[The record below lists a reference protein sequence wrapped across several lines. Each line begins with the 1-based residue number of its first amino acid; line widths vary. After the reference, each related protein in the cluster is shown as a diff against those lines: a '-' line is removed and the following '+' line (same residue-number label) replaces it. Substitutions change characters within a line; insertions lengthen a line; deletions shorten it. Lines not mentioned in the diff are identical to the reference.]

1 MELRFKILAL
11 VVLILGGYLIFNAL
25 ITKPKALSFSLNSKE
40 GALNDNDGA
49 LFWDLKKPIKIKIVA
64 PKGIKRYKLKV
75 TTQDDLILYEK
86 ENLVLDK
93 PKSLEVP
100 LIKPKIMG
108 LEDKC
113 LLYEIQAN
121 DWSYANFFNGN
132 KASFKQEV
140 CVDTIKPSITILS
153 RSPSIAYGGSAIV
166 VFEALDKN
174 LSQAFVHIKKKDF
187 EAFRLLE
194 FKQRNVFIALV
205 PWSYENKDFKAFIVA
220 KDKAYNSNTT
230 PLLFKRK
237 THRLREKDTDL
248 SALKD
253 KIAKQEKFQNYTEQ
267 TLLERFSNARPKDL
281 EKIHKKDTDLS
292 ALKDKIAKQE
302 KFQNYTEQT
311 LLERFSNARPKDLEK
326 IHKIA
331 LEQGDFY
338 KDFSHFQALKPL
350 SGPFKMASNF
360 LENRRILKDNQV
372 LFQFLHL
379 GVDLIPGKD
388 LSLAFDSSVKR
399 VFKGELDFYGN
410 SLINCYGLGLCVFLA
425 HLKDD
430 GSVGSS
436 GLKIGSGL
444 HLGTLLQGVFVRPNE
459 WLNEQWIKTNIIA
472 PIEQAKRLLMKG

>member
-1 MELRFKILAL
+1 MGLGFKILAL

-25 ITKPKALSFSLNSKE
+25 ITKPRALSFSLKSEEN
-40 GALNDNDGA
+40 ALNDNNEA
-49 LFWDLKKPIKIKIVA
+49 LFWDLKKPIKVKIVA
-64 PKGIKRYKLKV
+64 PKGIKRYEIKV
-75 TTQDDLILYEK
+75 TTKDNLILYEK
-86 ENLVLDK
+86 ESLVLDK

-100 LIKPKIMG
+100 LIRPEIMG

-113 LLYEIQAN
+113 LDYEFQAN

-140 CVDTIKPSITILS
+140 CIDTIKPLISVLS

-166 VFEALDKN
+166 IFEALDKN
-174 LSQAFVHIKKKDF
+174 LSQAFVRVKKKDF
-187 EAFRLLE
+187 KAFRLLE
-194 FKQRNVFIALV
+194 FKQRNVFITLV

-237 THRLREKDTDL
+237 THRLREKEINL

-253 KIAKQEKFQNYTEQ
+253 KIAKQEKFQNHTEQ
-267 TLLERFSNARPKDL
+267 TLLEMFSNARLKDL
-281 EKIHKKDTDLS
+281 EKI
-292 ALKDKIAKQE
+292 Q
-302 KFQNYTEQT
+302 
-311 LLERFSNARPKDLEK
+311 
-326 IHKIA
+326 KIA
-331 LEQGDFY
+331 LEQGDFD

-350 SGPFKMASNF
+350 NGSFKMISNF
-360 LENRRILKDNQV
+360 LENRRILKNNQV
-372 LFQFLHL
+372 LFKFLHL
-379 GVDLIPGKD
+379 GVDLMPSKD
-388 LSLAFDSSVKR
+388 LSLAFDPLVKR

-410 SLINCYGLGLCVFLA
+410 SLMDCYGLGLCVFLA

-430 GSVGSS
+430 ESVGSS
-436 GLKIGSGL
+436 GLKLGIGL
-444 HLGTLLQGVFVRPNE
+444 HLGMLLQGVFVRPNE

>member
-25 ITKPKALSFSLNSKE
+25 ITKPKALSFSLISKE
-40 GALNDNDGA
+40 GALNDNDGV

-64 PKGIKRYKLKV
+64 PKGIKRYELKV
-75 TTQDDLILYEK
+75 TTQDDLTLYKK

-100 LIKPKIMG
+100 LIKPEIMG

-113 LLYEIQAN
+113 LSYEIQAN

-174 LSQAFVHIKKKDF
+174 LSQAFVRVKKKDF
-187 EAFRLLE
+187 EAFRLLG

-205 PWSYENKDFKAFIVA
+205 PWSYKNKDFKAFIVA

-267 TLLERFSNARPKDL
+267 TLLK
-281 EKIHKKDTDLS
+281 
-292 ALKDKIAKQE
+292 
-302 KFQNYTEQT
+302 
-311 LLERFSNARPKDLEK
+311 RFSNARPKDLEK

-430 GSVGSS
+430 KSVGSS

-472 PIEQAKRLLMKG
+472 PIEQAKRFLMKG

>member
-25 ITKPKALSFSLNSKE
+25 ITKPKALSFSLNSEE
-40 GALNDNDGA
+40 GVLNDNDEA

-64 PKGIKRYKLKV
+64 PKGIKRYDLKV

-86 ENLVLDK
+86 KKNLVLDK

-100 LIKPKIMG
+100 LIKPEIMG

-132 KASFKQEV
+132 KAFFKQEV
-140 CVDTIKPSITILS
+140 CIDTIKPSIAILS

-174 LSQAFVHIKKKDF
+174 LSQAFVRIKKKNF

-205 PWSYENKDFKAFIVA
+205 PWSYEDKDFKAFIVA

-237 THRLREKDTDL
+237 THRLREKDIDL

-253 KIAKQEKFQNYTEQ
+253 KIVKQEKFQNYAEQ
-267 TLLERFSNARPKDL
+267 TLLERFSKMRSKDL
-281 EKIHKKDTDLS
+281 EKI
-292 ALKDKIAKQE
+292 Q
-302 KFQNYTEQT
+302 
-311 LLERFSNARPKDLEK
+311 
-326 IHKIA
+326 KIA
-331 LEQGDFY
+331 LERGGFY

-350 SGPFKMASNF
+350 NGSFKTISNF
-360 LENRRILKDNQV
+360 LEDRRILKDNQV
-372 LFQFLHL
+372 LFQFPHL

-388 LSLAFDSSVKR
+388 LSLAFDLSVNR

-430 GSVGSS
+430 ESVGSS
-436 GLKIGSGL
+436 GLKLGSGL
-444 HLGTLLQGVFVRPNE
+444 HLGMLLQGVFVRPNE
-459 WLNEQWIKTNIIA
+459 WLNEPWIKTNITT

>member
-25 ITKPKALSFSLNSKE
+25 ITKTKALSFSLSNKE
-40 GALNDNDGA
+40 DVLNDNNEA
-49 LFWDLKKPIKIKIVA
+49 LFWDLKKPIKIKIAA
-64 PKGIKRYKLKV
+64 PKGIKRYDLKV
-75 TTQDDLILYEK
+75 TTQDNLILYEK

-100 LIKPKIMG
+100 LIRPEIMG

-113 LLYEIQAN
+113 LSYEIKAN

-153 RSPSIAYGGSAIV
+153 RSPSIAYGGSAVV

-174 LSQAFVHIKKKDF
+174 LSQAFVRVKKKDF
-187 EAFRLLE
+187 KAFRLVE

-205 PWSYENKDFKAFIVA
+205 PWPYKNKDFKAFIVA
-220 KDKAYNSNTT
+220 KDKAYNSNAT
-230 PLLFKRK
+230 PLLLKRK
-237 THRLREKDTDL
+237 THRLREKDIDL

-253 KIAKQEKFQNYTEQ
+253 TIAKQEKFQNHTEQ
-267 TLLERFSNARPKDL
+267 TLLEMFSNVRL
-281 EKIHKKDTDLS
+281 
-292 ALKDKIAKQE
+292 
-302 KFQNYTEQT
+302 
-311 LLERFSNARPKDLEK
+311 KDLEK

-350 SGPFKMASNF
+350 NGSFKMASNF

-388 LSLAFDSSVKR
+388 LSLAFDLSVKR
-399 VFKGELDFYGN
+399 VFKGEFDFYGN
-410 SLINCYGLGLCVFLA
+410 SLIHCYGLGLCVFLA

-430 GSVGSS
+430 ESVGSS
-436 GLKIGSGL
+436 GLKLGSGL
-444 HLGTLLQGVFVRPNE
+444 HLGVLLQGVFVRPNE
-459 WLNEQWIKTNIIA
+459 WLNEQWIKTNIIT

>member
-1 MELRFKILAL
+1 M
-11 VVLILGGYLIFNAL
+11 IFNAL
-25 ITKPKALSFSLNSKE
+25 ITKTKALSFSLKSEENV
-40 GALNDNDGA
+40 LNDNNGA
-49 LFWDLKKPIKIKIVA
+49 FFWDLKKPIKVKITA
-64 PKGIKRYKLKV
+64 PKGIKRYEIKV
-75 TTQDDLILYEK
+75 TTKDNLILYEK
-86 ENLVLDK
+86 ESLVLDK

-100 LIKPKIMG
+100 LIRPEIMG

-113 LLYEIQAN
+113 LDYEFQAS

-140 CVDTIKPSITILS
+140 CIDTIKPLISVLS

-166 VFEALDKN
+166 IFEALDKN
-174 LSQAFVHIKKKDF
+174 LSQAFVHVKKKDF
-187 EAFRLLE
+187 KAFRLLE

-237 THRLREKDTDL
+237 THRLRERDIDL
-248 SALKD
+248 NALKD
-253 KIAKQEKFQNYTEQ
+253 KVAKQEKFQNHTEQ
-267 TLLERFSNARPKDL
+267 TLLEIFSNTHLKDL
-281 EKIHKKDTDLS
+281 EKI
-292 ALKDKIAKQE
+292 Q
-302 KFQNYTEQT
+302 
-311 LLERFSNARPKDLEK
+311 
-326 IHKIA
+326 KIA

-350 SGPFKMASNF
+350 NGPFKMTSNF
-360 LENRRILKDNQV
+360 LENRRFLKDNQV
-372 LFQFLHL
+372 LFKFLHL
-379 GVDLIPGKD
+379 GVDLIPSKD
-388 LSLAFDSSVKR
+388 LSLAFDPSVKR

-410 SLINCYGLGLCVFLA
+410 SLMDCYGLGLCVFLA

-430 GSVGSS
+430 ESVGSS
-436 GLKIGSGL
+436 GLKLGIGL
-444 HLGTLLQGVFVRPNE
+444 HLGMLLQGVFVRPNE

>member
-40 GALNDNDGA
+40 GALDGNDGT

-86 ENLVLDK
+86 KNLVLDK

-100 LIKPKIMG
+100 LIKPEIMG

-113 LLYEIQAN
+113 LSYEIQAN

-174 LSQAFVHIKKKDF
+174 LSQAFVRVKKKDF

-205 PWSYENKDFKAFIVA
+205 PWSYKNKDFKAFIVA

-230 PLLFKRK
+230 PILFKRK
-237 THRLREKDTDL
+237 THHMREKDIDL

-253 KIAKQEKFQNYTEQ
+253 KIAKQEKSQNH
-267 TLLERFSNARPKDL
+267 
-281 EKIHKKDTDLS
+281 I
-292 ALKDKIAKQE
+292 
-302 KFQNYTEQT
+302 EQT

-350 SGPFKMASNF
+350 NGPFKMASNF
-360 LENRRILKDNQV
+360 LENRRILRDDQV

-410 SLINCYGLGLCVFLA
+410 SLINCYGLGLCVFF
-425 HLKDD
+425 
-430 GSVGSS
+430 SP
-436 GLKIGSGL
+436 
-444 HLGTLLQGVFVRPNE
+444 F
-459 WLNEQWIKTNIIA
+459 
-472 PIEQAKRLLMKG
+472 KR

>member
-1 MELRFKILAL
+1 M
-11 VVLILGGYLIFNAL
+11 IFNAF
-25 ITKPKALSFSLNSKE
+25 ITKPRALSFSLKSEEN
-40 GALNDNDGA
+40 ALNDNNEA

-64 PKGIKRYKLKV
+64 PKGIKRYEIKV
-75 TTQDDLILYEK
+75 TTKDNLILYEK
-86 ENLVLDK
+86 ESLVLDK

-100 LIKPKIMG
+100 LIRPEIMG
-108 LEDKC
+108 LEGKC
-113 LLYEIQAN
+113 LDYEFQAS

-140 CVDTIKPSITILS
+140 CIDTIKPLISVLS

-174 LSQAFVHIKKKDF
+174 LSQAFVRVKKKDF
-187 EAFRLLE
+187 KAFRLLE
-194 FKQRNVFIALV
+194 FKQRNVFIALM

-220 KDKAYNSNTT
+220 KDKAYNSNTI

-237 THRLREKDTDL
+237 THRLREKDINL

-253 KIAKQEKFQNYTEQ
+253 KVAKQEKFQNHTEQ
-267 TLLERFSNARPKDL
+267 TLLEIFSNARLKDL
-281 EKIHKKDTDLS
+281 EKI
-292 ALKDKIAKQE
+292 Q
-302 KFQNYTEQT
+302 
-311 LLERFSNARPKDLEK
+311 
-326 IHKIA
+326 KIA

-350 SGPFKMASNF
+350 NGPFKMISNF
-360 LENRRILKDNQV
+360 LENRRFLKDNQV
-372 LFQFLHL
+372 LFKFLHL
-379 GVDLIPGKD
+379 GVDLMPSKD
-388 LSLAFDSSVKR
+388 LSLAFDPSVKR

-410 SLINCYGLGLCVFLA
+410 SLMDCYGLGLCVFLA

-430 GSVGSS
+430 ESVGSS
-436 GLKIGSGL
+436 GLKLGSGL
-444 HLGTLLQGVFVRPNE
+444 HLGMLLQGVFVRPNE

>member
-1 MELRFKILAL
+1 MGLGFKILAL
-11 VVLILGGYLIFNAL
+11 VVLILGGYLIFNAF
-25 ITKPKALSFSLNSKE
+25 ITKPRALSFSLKSEEN
-40 GALNDNDGA
+40 AFDDNNEA
-49 LFWDLKKPIKIKIVA
+49 LFWDLKNPIKVKIVA
-64 PKGIKRYKLKV
+64 PKGIKRYEIKV
-75 TTQDDLILYEK
+75 TTKDNLILYEK
-86 ENLVLDK
+86 ESLVLDK

-100 LIKPKIMG
+100 LIRPEIMG

-113 LLYEIQAN
+113 LDYEFQAN

-140 CVDTIKPSITILS
+140 CIDTIKPLISVLS

-166 VFEALDKN
+166 IFEALDKN
-174 LSQAFVHIKKKDF
+174 LSQAFVRVKKKDF
-187 EAFRLLE
+187 KAFRLLE

-237 THRLREKDTDL
+237 THRLRERDINL

-253 KIAKQEKFQNYTEQ
+253 KIAKQEKFQNHTEQ
-267 TLLERFSNARPKDL
+267 TLLEMFSNARLKDL
-281 EKIHKKDTDLS
+281 EKI
-292 ALKDKIAKQE
+292 Q
-302 KFQNYTEQT
+302 
-311 LLERFSNARPKDLEK
+311 
-326 IHKIA
+326 KIA
-331 LEQGDFY
+331 LEQGDFD

-350 SGPFKMASNF
+350 NGSFKMISNF
-360 LENRRILKDNQV
+360 LENRRLLKDNQV
-372 LFQFLHL
+372 LFKFLHL
-379 GVDLIPGKD
+379 GVDLMPSKD
-388 LSLAFDSSVKR
+388 LSLAFDPSVKR

-430 GSVGSS
+430 ESVGSS
-436 GLKIGSGL
+436 GLKLGSGL
-444 HLGTLLQGVFVRPNE
+444 HLGVLLQGVFVRPNE
-459 WLNEQWIKTNIIA
+459 WLNEQWIKTNIIT

>member
-1 MELRFKILAL
+1 MGLGFKILAL
-11 VVLILGGYLIFNAL
+11 VVLILGGYLIFNAF
-25 ITKPKALSFSLNSKE
+25 ITKPKALSFSLKSEEN
-40 GALNDNDGA
+40 ALNDNNGA
-49 LFWDLKKPIKIKIVA
+49 LSWDLKKPIKIKITA
-64 PKGIKRYKLKV
+64 PKGIKRYEIKV
-75 TTQDDLILYEK
+75 TTKDNLILYEK
-86 ENLVLDK
+86 ESLVLDK

-100 LIKPKIMG
+100 LIRPEIMG

-140 CVDTIKPSITILS
+140 CIDTIKPSIAILS
-153 RSPSIAYGGSAIV
+153 CSPSIAYGGSAVV

-174 LSQAFVHIKKKDF
+174 LSQAFVRVKKKDF
-187 EAFRLLE
+187 KAFRLLE

-230 PLLFKRK
+230 PLLLKRK
-237 THRLREKDTDL
+237 THRLRERDINL

-253 KIAKQEKFQNYTEQ
+253 KVAKQEKFQNHTEQ
-267 TLLERFSNARPKDL
+267 TLLEMFSNARLKDL
-281 EKIHKKDTDLS
+281 EKI
-292 ALKDKIAKQE
+292 Q
-302 KFQNYTEQT
+302 
-311 LLERFSNARPKDLEK
+311 
-326 IHKIA
+326 KIA
-331 LEQGDFY
+331 LEQGDFD

-350 SGPFKMASNF
+350 NGSFKMISNF
-360 LENRRILKDNQV
+360 LENRRFLKDNQV
-372 LFQFLHL
+372 LFKFLHL
-379 GVDLIPGKD
+379 GVDLMPSKD
-388 LSLAFDSSVKR
+388 LSLAFDPSVKR

-410 SLINCYGLGLCVFLA
+410 SLMDCYGLGLCVFLA

-430 GSVGSS
+430 ESVGSS
-436 GLKIGSGL
+436 GLKLGIGL
-444 HLGTLLQGVFVRPNE
+444 HLGVLLQGVFVWPNE

>member
-1 MELRFKILAL
+1 MGLGFKILAL

-25 ITKPKALSFSLNSKE
+25 ITKPRALSFSLKSEEN
-40 GALNDNDGA
+40 ALNNNNEA
-49 LFWDLKKPIKIKIVA
+49 LFWDLKKPIKVKIVA
-64 PKGIKRYKLKV
+64 PKGIKRYEIKV
-75 TTQDDLILYEK
+75 TTKDNLILYEK
-86 ENLVLDK
+86 ESLVLDK

-100 LIKPKIMG
+100 LIRPEIMG

-113 LLYEIQAN
+113 FLYEIQAN

-140 CVDTIKPSITILS
+140 CVDTIKPLISVLS

-166 VFEALDKN
+166 IFEALDKN
-174 LSQAFVHIKKKDF
+174 LSQAFVRVKKKDF
-187 EAFRLLE
+187 KAFRFLE

-237 THRLREKDTDL
+237 THRLRERDINL

-253 KIAKQEKFQNYTEQ
+253 KIAKQEKFQNHTEQ
-267 TLLERFSNARPKDL
+267 TLLEMFSNARLKDL
-281 EKIHKKDTDLS
+281 EKI
-292 ALKDKIAKQE
+292 Q
-302 KFQNYTEQT
+302 
-311 LLERFSNARPKDLEK
+311 
-326 IHKIA
+326 KIA
-331 LEQGDFY
+331 LEQGDFD

-350 SGPFKMASNF
+350 NGSFKMISNF
-360 LENRRILKDNQV
+360 LENRRFLKDNQV
-372 LFQFLHL
+372 LFKFLHL
-379 GVDLIPGKD
+379 GVDLMPSKD
-388 LSLAFDSSVKR
+388 LSLSFDPSVKR

-410 SLINCYGLGLCVFLA
+410 SLMDCYGLGLCVFLA

-430 GSVGSS
+430 ESVGSS
-436 GLKIGSGL
+436 GLKLGIGL
-444 HLGTLLQGVFVRPNE
+444 HLGVLLQGVFVRPNE

>member
-11 VVLILGGYLIFNAL
+11 VVLILGGYLIFNAF
-25 ITKPKALSFSLNSKE
+25 ITKPRALSFSLKSEEN
-40 GALNDNDGA
+40 ALDDNNEA
-49 LFWDLKKPIKIKIVA
+49 LFWDLKKPIKVKIVA
-64 PKGIKRYKLKV
+64 PKGIKRYEIKV
-75 TTQDDLILYEK
+75 TTKDNLILYEK
-86 ENLVLDK
+86 ESLVLDK

-100 LIKPKIMG
+100 LIRPEIMG
-108 LEDKC
+108 LEGKC
-113 LLYEIQAN
+113 LDYEFQAS

-132 KASFKQEV
+132 KASFKQKV

-166 VFEALDKN
+166 IFEALDKN
-174 LSQAFVHIKKKDF
+174 LSQAFVHVKKKDF
-187 EAFRLLE
+187 KAFRLLE

-237 THRLREKDTDL
+237 THRLRERDIDL
-248 SALKD
+248 NALKD
-253 KIAKQEKFQNYTEQ
+253 KVAKQEKFQNHTEQ
-267 TLLERFSNARPKDL
+267 TLLEIFSNTHLKDL
-281 EKIHKKDTDLS
+281 EKI
-292 ALKDKIAKQE
+292 Q
-302 KFQNYTEQT
+302 
-311 LLERFSNARPKDLEK
+311 
-326 IHKIA
+326 KIA

-350 SGPFKMASNF
+350 NGPFKMTSNF
-360 LENRRILKDNQV
+360 LENRRFLKDNQV
-372 LFQFLHL
+372 LFKFLHL
-379 GVDLIPGKD
+379 GVDLIPSKD
-388 LSLAFDSSVKR
+388 LSLAFDPSVKR

-410 SLINCYGLGLCVFLA
+410 SLMDCYGLGLCVFLA

-430 GSVGSS
+430 ESVGSS
-436 GLKIGSGL
+436 GLKLGIGL
-444 HLGTLLQGVFVRPNE
+444 HLGMLLQGVFIRPNE

>member
-1 MELRFKILAL
+1 MGLGFKILAL

-25 ITKPKALSFSLNSKE
+25 ITKPRALSFSLKSEEN
-40 GALNDNDGA
+40 ALDDNNEA
-49 LFWDLKKPIKIKIVA
+49 LFWDLKKPIKVKIVA
-64 PKGIKRYKLKV
+64 PKGIKRYEIKV
-75 TTQDDLILYEK
+75 TTKDNLILYEK
-86 ENLVLDK
+86 ESLVLDK

-100 LIKPKIMG
+100 LIRPEIMG
-108 LEDKC
+108 LEGKC
-113 LLYEIQAN
+113 LDYEFQVS

-140 CVDTIKPSITILS
+140 CVDTIKPLISVLS

-166 VFEALDKN
+166 IFEALDKN
-174 LSQAFVHIKKKDF
+174 LSQAFVRVKKKDF
-187 EAFRLLE
+187 KAFRLLE

-237 THRLREKDTDL
+237 THRLRERDIDL
-248 SALKD
+248 NALKD
-253 KIAKQEKFQNYTEQ
+253 KVAKQEKFQNHTEQ
-267 TLLERFSNARPKDL
+267 TLLEIFSNTHLKDL
-281 EKIHKKDTDLS
+281 EKI
-292 ALKDKIAKQE
+292 Q
-302 KFQNYTEQT
+302 
-311 LLERFSNARPKDLEK
+311 
-326 IHKIA
+326 KIA

-350 SGPFKMASNF
+350 NGPFKMTSNF
-360 LENRRILKDNQV
+360 LENRRFLKDNQV
-372 LFQFLHL
+372 LFKFLHL
-379 GVDLIPGKD
+379 GVDLIPSKD
-388 LSLAFDSSVKR
+388 LSLAFDPSVKR

-410 SLINCYGLGLCVFLA
+410 SLMDCYGLGLCVFLA

-430 GSVGSS
+430 ESVGSS
-436 GLKIGSGL
+436 GLKLGSGL

>member
-25 ITKPKALSFSLNSKE
+25 ITKTKALSFSLSNKE
-40 GALNDNDGA
+40 DALNDNNEV
-49 LFWDLKKPIKIKIVA
+49 LFWDLKKPIKVKIVA
-64 PKGIKRYKLKV
+64 PKGIKRYEIKV
-75 TTQDDLILYEK
+75 TTKDNLILYEK
-86 ENLVLDK
+86 ESLVLDK

-100 LIKPKIMG
+100 LIRPEIMG

-113 LLYEIQAN
+113 LDYEFQAS

-140 CVDTIKPSITILS
+140 CIDTIKPLISVLS

-166 VFEALDKN
+166 IFEVLDKN
-174 LSQAFVHIKKKDF
+174 LSQAFVRVKKKDF
-187 EAFRLLE
+187 KAFRFLE
-194 FKQRNVFIALV
+194 FKQRDVFIALV

-237 THRLREKDTDL
+237 THRLRERDINL

-253 KIAKQEKFQNYTEQ
+253 KIAKQEKFQNHTEQ
-267 TLLERFSNARPKDL
+267 TLLEMFSNTHLKDL
-281 EKIHKKDTDLS
+281 EKI
-292 ALKDKIAKQE
+292 Q
-302 KFQNYTEQT
+302 
-311 LLERFSNARPKDLEK
+311 
-326 IHKIA
+326 KIA
-331 LEQGDFY
+331 LEQGDFD

-350 SGPFKMASNF
+350 NGSFKMISNF
-360 LENRRILKDNQV
+360 LENRRFLKDNQV
-372 LFQFLHL
+372 LFKFLHL
-379 GVDLIPGKD
+379 GVDLMPSKD
-388 LSLAFDSSVKR
+388 LSLAFDPSVKR

-410 SLINCYGLGLCVFLA
+410 SLMDCYGLGLCVFLA

-436 GLKIGSGL
+436 GLKLGSGL
-444 HLGTLLQGVFVRPNE
+444 HLGVLLQGVFVRPNE

>member
-25 ITKPKALSFSLNSKE
+25 ITKPRALSFSLKSEEN
-40 GALNDNDGA
+40 ALDDNNEA
-49 LFWDLKKPIKIKIVA
+49 LFWDLKKPIKVKIAA
-64 PKGIKRYKLKV
+64 PKGIKRYEIKV
-75 TTQDDLILYEK
+75 TTKDNLILYEK
-86 ENLVLDK
+86 ESLVLDK

-100 LIKPKIMG
+100 LIRPEIMG
-108 LEDKC
+108 LEGKC
-113 LLYEIQAN
+113 LDYEFQAS

-140 CVDTIKPSITILS
+140 CIDTIKPLISVLS

-166 VFEALDKN
+166 IFEALDKN
-174 LSQAFVHIKKKDF
+174 LSQAFVHVKKKDF
-187 EAFRLLE
+187 KAFRLLE

-237 THRLREKDTDL
+237 THRLRERDIDL
-248 SALKD
+248 NALKD
-253 KIAKQEKFQNYTEQ
+253 KVAQQEKFQNHTEQ
-267 TLLERFSNARPKDL
+267 TLLEIFSNTHLKDL
-281 EKIHKKDTDLS
+281 EKI
-292 ALKDKIAKQE
+292 Q
-302 KFQNYTEQT
+302 
-311 LLERFSNARPKDLEK
+311 
-326 IHKIA
+326 KIA

-350 SGPFKMASNF
+350 NGPFKMISNF
-360 LENRRILKDNQV
+360 LENRRFLKDNQV
-372 LFQFLHL
+372 LFKFLHL

-388 LSLAFDSSVKR
+388 LSLAFDPSMKR

-410 SLINCYGLGLCVFLA
+410 SLMDCYGLGLCVFLA

-430 GSVGSS
+430 KSVGSS
-436 GLKIGSGL
+436 GLKLGSGL
-444 HLGTLLQGVFVRPNE
+444 HLGMLLQGVFVRPNE
-459 WLNEQWIKTNIIA
+459 WLNEQWIKTNIIT

>member
-1 MELRFKILAL
+1 MGLGFKILAL
-11 VVLILGGYLIFNAL
+11 VVLILGGYLIFNAF
-25 ITKPKALSFSLNSKE
+25 ITKPRALSFSLKSEENV
-40 GALNDNDGA
+40 LNDNNGA
-49 LFWDLKKPIKIKIVA
+49 LFWDLKKPIKVKITA
-64 PKGIKRYKLKV
+64 PKGIKRYEIKV
-75 TTQDDLILYEK
+75 TTKDNLILYEK
-86 ENLVLDK
+86 ESLVLDK

-100 LIKPKIMG
+100 LIRPEIMG

-113 LLYEIQAN
+113 LDYEFQAS

-140 CVDTIKPSITILS
+140 CIDTIKPLISVLS

-166 VFEALDKN
+166 IFEALDKN
-174 LSQAFVHIKKKDF
+174 LSQAFVRVKKKDF
-187 EAFRLLE
+187 KAFRLLE

-237 THRLREKDTDL
+237 THRLREKDINL

-253 KIAKQEKFQNYTEQ
+253 KIAKQEKFQNHTEQ
-267 TLLERFSNARPKDL
+267 TLLEMFSNTRLKDL
-281 EKIHKKDTDLS
+281 EKI
-292 ALKDKIAKQE
+292 Q
-302 KFQNYTEQT
+302 
-311 LLERFSNARPKDLEK
+311 
-326 IHKIA
+326 KIA
-331 LEQGDFY
+331 LEQGDFD

-350 SGPFKMASNF
+350 NGPFKMTSNF
-360 LENRRILKDNQV
+360 LENRRFLKDNQV
-372 LFQFLHL
+372 LFKFLHL
-379 GVDLIPGKD
+379 GVDLIPSKD
-388 LSLAFDSSVKR
+388 LSLAFDPSVKR

-410 SLINCYGLGLCVFLA
+410 SLMDCYGLGLCVFLA

-430 GSVGSS
+430 ESVGSS
-436 GLKIGSGL
+436 GLKLGIGL
-444 HLGTLLQGVFVRPNE
+444 HLGMLLQGVFVRPNE

>member
-25 ITKPKALSFSLNSKE
+25 ITKTKALSFSLKSEENV
-40 GALNDNDGA
+40 LNDNNEA
-49 LFWDLKKPIKIKIVA
+49 LFWDLKKPIKVKIVA
-64 PKGIKRYKLKV
+64 PKGIKRYEIKV
-75 TTQDDLILYEK
+75 TTKDNLILYEK
-86 ENLVLDK
+86 ESLVLDK

-100 LIKPKIMG
+100 LIRPEIMG

-113 LLYEIQAN
+113 LDYEFQAS

-140 CVDTIKPSITILS
+140 CIDTIKPLISVLS

-166 VFEALDKN
+166 IFEALDKN
-174 LSQAFVHIKKKDF
+174 LSQAFVRVKKKDF
-187 EAFRLLE
+187 KAFRFLE
-194 FKQRNVFIALV
+194 FKQRDVFIALV

-237 THRLREKDTDL
+237 THRLRERDINL

-253 KIAKQEKFQNYTEQ
+253 KIAQQEKFQNHTEQ
-267 TLLERFSNARPKDL
+267 TLLERFSNARLKDL
-281 EKIHKKDTDLS
+281 EKI
-292 ALKDKIAKQE
+292 Q
-302 KFQNYTEQT
+302 
-311 LLERFSNARPKDLEK
+311 
-326 IHKIA
+326 KIA
-331 LEQGDFY
+331 LEQGDFD

-350 SGPFKMASNF
+350 NGSFKMISNF
-360 LENRRILKDNQV
+360 LENRRFLKDNQV
-372 LFQFLHL
+372 LFKFPHL
-379 GVDLIPGKD
+379 GVDLMPSKD
-388 LSLAFDSSVKR
+388 LSLAFDPSVKR

-410 SLINCYGLGLCVFLA
+410 SLMDCYGLGLCVFLA

-436 GLKIGSGL
+436 GLKLGSGL
-444 HLGTLLQGVFVRPNE
+444 HLGVLLQGVFVRPNE

>member
-1 MELRFKILAL
+1 M
-11 VVLILGGYLIFNAL
+11 IFNAL
-25 ITKPKALSFSLNSKE
+25 ITKPRALSFSLKSEEN
-40 GALNDNDGA
+40 ALDDNNGA
-49 LFWDLKKPIKIKIVA
+49 LFWDLKKPIKVKITA
-64 PKGIKRYKLKV
+64 PKGIKRYEIKV
-75 TTQDDLILYEK
+75 TTKDNLILYEK
-86 ENLVLDK
+86 KNLVLDK

-100 LIKPKIMG
+100 LIRPEIMG

-113 LLYEIQAN
+113 LDYEFQAS

-140 CVDTIKPSITILS
+140 CIDTIKPLISVLS

-166 VFEALDKN
+166 IFEALDKN
-174 LSQAFVHIKKKDF
+174 LSQAFVHVKKKDF
-187 EAFRLLE
+187 KAFRLLE

-237 THRLREKDTDL
+237 THRLRERDIDL
-248 SALKD
+248 NALKD
-253 KIAKQEKFQNYTEQ
+253 KVAKQEKFQNHTEQ
-267 TLLERFSNARPKDL
+267 TLLEIFSNTHLKDL
-281 EKIHKKDTDLS
+281 EKI
-292 ALKDKIAKQE
+292 Q
-302 KFQNYTEQT
+302 
-311 LLERFSNARPKDLEK
+311 
-326 IHKIA
+326 KIA

-350 SGPFKMASNF
+350 NGPFKMTSNF
-360 LENRRILKDNQV
+360 LENRRFLKDNQV
-372 LFQFLHL
+372 LFKFLHL
-379 GVDLIPGKD
+379 GVDLIPSKD
-388 LSLAFDSSVKR
+388 LSLAFDPSVKR

-436 GLKIGSGL
+436 GLKLGIGL
-444 HLGTLLQGVFVRPNE
+444 HLGMLLQGVFVRPNE

>member
-1 MELRFKILAL
+1 M
-11 VVLILGGYLIFNAL
+11 IFNAL
-25 ITKPKALSFSLNSKE
+25 ITKPKALSFSLSSKE
-40 GALNDNDGA
+40 GALNDNDGT

-75 TTQDDLILYEK
+75 TTQDNLILYEK

-100 LIKPKIMG
+100 LVKPEIMG

-113 LLYEIQAN
+113 LSYEIKAN
-121 DWSYANFFNGN
+121 DWSYANFFNGS

-174 LSQAFVHIKKKDF
+174 LSQAFVRVKKKDF
-187 EAFRLLE
+187 EAFRLSE

-205 PWSYENKDFKAFIVA
+205 PWPYKNKDFKAFIVA

-237 THRLREKDTDL
+237 THCLREKGKGIDL

-253 KIAKQEKFQNYTEQ
+253 KIAKQEKFQNDTEQ

-281 EKIHKKDTDLS
+281 EKI
-292 ALKDKIAKQE
+292 Q
-302 KFQNYTEQT
+302 
-311 LLERFSNARPKDLEK
+311 
-326 IHKIA
+326 KIA
-331 LEQGDFY
+331 LDQGDFY

-350 SGPFKMASNF
+350 NGPFKMASNF
-360 LENRRILKDNQV
+360 LENRRFLKDNQV

-379 GVDLIPGKD
+379 GVDLIPSKD
-388 LSLAFDSSVKR
+388 LSLAFDLSVKR

-410 SLINCYGLGLCVFLA
+410 SLIHCYGLGLCVFLA

-430 GSVGSS
+430 ESVGSS
-436 GLKIGSGL
+436 GLKLGSGL
-444 HLGTLLQGVFVRPNE
+444 HLGMLLQGVFVRPNE
-459 WLNEQWIKTNIIA
+459 WLNEQWIKTNIIT

>member
-1 MELRFKILAL
+1 MELRFKVLAL

-25 ITKPKALSFSLNSKE
+25 ITKPRALSFSLSSKE
-40 GALNDNDGA
+40 GAFNGNDGT

-64 PKGIKRYKLKV
+64 PKGIKRYELKV

-100 LIKPKIMG
+100 LIKPEIMG

-113 LLYEIQAN
+113 LLYEIKAN

-174 LSQAFVHIKKKDF
+174 LSQAFVRVKKKDF

-205 PWSYENKDFKAFIVA
+205 PWSYKNKDFKAFIVA

-237 THRLREKDTDL
+237 IHRLREKDIDL

-253 KIAKQEKFQNYTEQ
+253 KIAKQEKSQN
-267 TLLERFSNARPKDL
+267 
-281 EKIHKKDTDLS
+281 H
-292 ALKDKIAKQE
+292 
-302 KFQNYTEQT
+302 TEQT

-350 SGPFKMASNF
+350 NGSFKMASNF

-399 VFKGELDFYGN
+399 VFKGEFDFYGN
-410 SLINCYGLGLCVFLA
+410 SLIHCYGLGLCVFLA

-430 GSVGSS
+430 ESVGSS
-436 GLKIGSGL
+436 GLKLGNGL
-444 HLGTLLQGVFVRPNE
+444 HLGMLLQGVFIRPNE

>member
-1 MELRFKILAL
+1 MGLGFKILAL

-25 ITKPKALSFSLNSKE
+25 ITKPRALSFSLKSE
-40 GALNDNDGA
+40 EDALDDNNGV
-49 LFWDLKKPIKIKIVA
+49 LFWDLKKPIKIKITA
-64 PKGIKRYKLKV
+64 PKGIKRYEIKV
-75 TTQDDLILYEK
+75 TTQDNLILYEK

-93 PKSLEVP
+93 PKFLEVP
-100 LIKPKIMG
+100 LIRPEIMG

-113 LLYEIQAN
+113 LDYEFQAN

-140 CVDTIKPSITILS
+140 CIDTIKPLISVLS

-166 VFEALDKN
+166 IFEALDKN
-174 LSQAFVHIKKKDF
+174 LSQAFVRVKKKDF
-187 EAFRLLE
+187 KAFRFLE

-237 THRLREKDTDL
+237 THRLRERDIDL
-248 SALKD
+248 NALKD
-253 KIAKQEKFQNYTEQ
+253 KVAKQEKFQNHTEQ
-267 TLLERFSNARPKDL
+267 TLLERFSNARLKDL
-281 EKIHKKDTDLS
+281 EKI
-292 ALKDKIAKQE
+292 Q
-302 KFQNYTEQT
+302 
-311 LLERFSNARPKDLEK
+311 
-326 IHKIA
+326 KIA
-331 LEQGDFY
+331 LEQGDFD

-350 SGPFKMASNF
+350 NGSFKMTSNF
-360 LENRRILKDNQV
+360 LENRRFLKDNQV
-372 LFQFLHL
+372 LFKFLHL
-379 GVDLIPGKD
+379 GVDLMPSKD
-388 LSLAFDSSVKR
+388 LSLAFDPLVKR

-410 SLINCYGLGLCVFLA
+410 SLMDCYGLGLCVFLA

-430 GSVGSS
+430 ESVGSS
-436 GLKIGSGL
+436 GLKLGSGL
-444 HLGTLLQGVFVRPNE
+444 HLGMLLQGVFVRPNE

>member
-1 MELRFKILAL
+1 MGLGFKILAL
-11 VVLILGGYLIFNAL
+11 VVLILGGYLIFNAF
-25 ITKPKALSFSLNSKE
+25 ITKPRALSFSLKSEEN
-40 GALNDNDGA
+40 ALDDNNEV
-49 LFWDLKKPIKIKIVA
+49 LFWDLKKPIKVKIVA
-64 PKGIKRYKLKV
+64 PKGIKRYEIKV
-75 TTQDDLILYEK
+75 TTKDNLILYEK
-86 ENLVLDK
+86 ESLVLDK

-100 LIKPKIMG
+100 LIRPEIMG

-113 LLYEIQAN
+113 LDYEFQAN

-140 CVDTIKPSITILS
+140 CIDTIKPLISVLS

-166 VFEALDKN
+166 IFEALDKN
-174 LSQAFVHIKKKDF
+174 LSQAFVRVKKKDF
-187 EAFRLLE
+187 KAFRLLE

-237 THRLREKDTDL
+237 THRLRERDIDL
-248 SALKD
+248 NALKD
-253 KIAKQEKFQNYTEQ
+253 KIAKQEKFQNHTEQ
-267 TLLERFSNARPKDL
+267 TLLEMFSNARLKDL
-281 EKIHKKDTDLS
+281 EKI
-292 ALKDKIAKQE
+292 Q
-302 KFQNYTEQT
+302 
-311 LLERFSNARPKDLEK
+311 
-326 IHKIA
+326 KIA
-331 LEQGDFY
+331 LEQGDFD

-350 SGPFKMASNF
+350 NGSFKMTSNF

-372 LFQFLHL
+372 LFKFLHL
-379 GVDLIPGKD
+379 GVDLMPSKD
-388 LSLAFDSSVKR
+388 LSLAFDPSVKR

-410 SLINCYGLGLCVFLA
+410 SLMDCYGLGLCVFLA

-430 GSVGSS
+430 ESVGSS
-436 GLKIGSGL
+436 GLKLGIGL
-444 HLGTLLQGVFVRPNE
+444 HLGMLLQGVFVRPNE